1 MTLRA
6 KKKQLIA
13 AALATLLAIG
23 TAVPVVVSAPTALAA
38 ESQSEVADIWNG
50 KYDFSWY
57 KDEDK
62 ETYAIVNARQL
73 AGLSALSNGL
83 YKKTKSGYQYDKDG
97 NEEKISF
104 QGKTFRLAR
113 NLDLNGKEWMPIGA
127 SEDGSS
133 GTFSGT
139 FQGDDH
145 IIYNL
150 KITEGTDYQGLFGAV
165 DSSGSLEGIHL
176 RNASITADG
185 HTGILAGK
193 TAGDVKNCS
202 SSGTITANG
211 DQAGGLISQASGTI
225 TNSYSTAS
233 VKGNSVIGGL
243 IGQADQG
250 TELVD
255 CYAKGTVMGES
266 NQAGGLVGAAQGA
279 SVKNSYSTSMVK
291 GQGSIGGLIGTMKNG
306 NDITKS
312 YFSGSVLGEDE
323 IGGLVGSIT
332 DGSNEIVSSYSS
344 GMVTGKNYVGGV
356 VGSIPK
362 SNTVEKSYSTG
373 TIQGENYVG
382 GVTGSSHAAL
392 ENCSARGSVSG
403 KEHVGGVVGKL
414 EESSIEKCYVSA
426 KVSGT
431 EKVGGVVGATDDKS
445 TIVSSYGS
453 GAVSGKNFVGGLV
466 GASWNTI
473 EQSHARGNVTG
484 TGEYVGG
491 LAGYTEG
498 DVKSCYASGNVSGA
512 DWVGGL
518 IGVAYT
524 KTVSDCAA
532 TGNVTLT
539 NGEESSV
546 GGVVGGL
553 FGDMVNCYS
562 GGTVTGKDLIHGAMG
577 GVVGTIYGNMSTCIA
592 LNPSIQGGG
601 NLLGRVAGEYGA
613 HPKTKEVG
621 EVLDSYAFQGMTVNG
636 NIVKDDDTEPQD
648 TLNGKGMAKTA
659 FNGSFWSLIFG
670 EDDSSPWKLPDR
682 TEMGIPVL
690 EDMMED
696 QDRSVPVLES
706 SVKLDTKKVSMMGL
720 KSTYQFLV
728 KGNQDAA
735 NITVQIEDANIA
747 DVKLVDNK
755 DSRGAKYQ
763 INAKKEGSTYVKV
776 TYRNETTYLKV
787 DIKDVTGSITLDTS
801 NYIMAPGDMYTIGA
815 FIKDENGKQLNGAQ
829 IDQLVESGKL
839 VVRDSRTG
847 SIVNLKKLDNGN
859 YRVTGK
865 NEGTTYI
872 IYEINGTHASVKVDV
887 KKGVKAHGSSVRNTS
902 YFFQSDDD

>member
-362 SNTVEKSYSTG
+362 SNTVEKATL
-373 TIQGENYVG
+373 QG
-382 GVTGSSHAAL
+382 
-392 ENCSARGSVSG
+392 RF
-403 KEHVGGVVGKL
+403 K
-414 EESSIEKCYVSA
+414 A
-426 KVSGT
+426 K
-431 EKVGGVVGATDDKS
+431 
-445 TIVSSYGS
+445 
-453 GAVSGKNFVGGLV
+453 
-466 GASWNTI
+466 
-473 EQSHARGNVTG
+473 
-484 TGEYVGG
+484 
-491 LAGYTEG
+491 
-498 DVKSCYASGNVSGA
+498 
-512 DWVGGL
+512 
-518 IGVAYT
+518 
-524 KTVSDCAA
+524 
-532 TGNVTLT
+532 
-539 NGEESSV
+539 
-546 GGVVGGL
+546 
-553 FGDMVNCYS
+553 
-562 GGTVTGKDLIHGAMG
+562 
-577 GVVGTIYGNMSTCIA
+577 
-592 LNPSIQGGG
+592 
-601 NLLGRVAGEYGA
+601 
-613 HPKTKEVG
+613 
-621 EVLDSYAFQGMTVNG
+621 
-636 NIVKDDDTEPQD
+636 
-648 TLNGKGMAKTA
+648 
-659 FNGSFWSLIFG
+659 
-670 EDDSSPWKLPDR
+670 
-682 TEMGIPVL
+682 
-690 EDMMED
+690 
-696 QDRSVPVLES
+696 
-706 SVKLDTKKVSMMGL
+706 
-720 KSTYQFLV
+720 
-728 KGNQDAA
+728 
-735 NITVQIEDANIA
+735 
-747 DVKLVDNK
+747 
-755 DSRGAKYQ
+755 
-763 INAKKEGSTYVKV
+763 
-776 TYRNETTYLKV
+776 
-787 DIKDVTGSITLDTS
+787 
-801 NYIMAPGDMYTIGA
+801 IM
-815 FIKDENGKQLNGAQ
+815 
-829 IDQLVESGKL
+829 
-839 VVRDSRTG
+839 
-847 SIVNLKKLDNGN
+847 
-859 YRVTGK
+859 
-865 NEGTTYI
+865 
-872 IYEINGTHASVKVDV
+872 
-887 KKGVKAHGSSVRNTS
+887 
-902 YFFQSDDD
+902 